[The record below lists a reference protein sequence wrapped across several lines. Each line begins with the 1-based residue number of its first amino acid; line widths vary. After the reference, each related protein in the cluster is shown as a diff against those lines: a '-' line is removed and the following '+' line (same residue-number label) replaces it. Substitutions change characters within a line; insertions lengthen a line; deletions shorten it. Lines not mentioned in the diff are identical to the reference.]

1 MNNNLNTAYLN
12 LVKTKEISLNPNQLD
27 LVNKL
32 DDLLTSLNN
41 NAKRIFRKKH
51 HNSGI
56 YIYGDVGRGKSL
68 IMDLFF
74 NKSQCKKKRI
84 HFHEMMID
92 IHHNLHSIR
101 KHRVKIKNPL
111 QEIAKNYAKQYQ
123 LICFDEFQ
131 VTDVADAMILE
142 QLFRYFFKYNIII
155 VSTSNRHPDNLYK
168 GGLQREKYL
177 EFVDFI
183 KSKLEIY
190 QLKGNKDFRVEQIAH
205 LSKTYFYPNNNYNL
219 NKIKHICDNL
229 TGHSKLAEHVFK
241 NMGRNIIISEAASST
256 AIIDFDEFCR
266 KNYAASDYK
275 IICTN
280 FSTLFFINIPQIDD
294 RNEAKRFMSFID
306 IIYDLKINVIFLAET
321 EVKQIY
327 KERDGSFEFQRCI
340 SRIIEMQSEN
350 YINKIN

>member
-1 MNNNLNTAYLN
+1 M
-12 LVKTKEISLNPNQLD
+12 TKFSSLNKA
-27 LVNKL
+27 V
-32 DDLLTSLNN
+32 
-41 NAKRIFRKKH
+41 
-51 HNSGI
+51 
-56 YIYGDVGRGKSL
+56 Y
-68 IMDLFF
+68 
-74 NKSQCKKKRI
+74 
-84 HFHEMMID
+84 
-92 IHHNLHSIR
+92 
-101 KHRVKIKNPL
+101 
-111 QEIAKNYAKQYQ
+111 
-123 LICFDEFQ
+123 
-131 VTDVADAMILE
+131 
-142 QLFRYFFKYNIII
+142 
-155 VSTSNRHPDNLYK
+155 NLYK

-280 FSTLFFINIPQIDD
+280 FRTLFFINIPQIND